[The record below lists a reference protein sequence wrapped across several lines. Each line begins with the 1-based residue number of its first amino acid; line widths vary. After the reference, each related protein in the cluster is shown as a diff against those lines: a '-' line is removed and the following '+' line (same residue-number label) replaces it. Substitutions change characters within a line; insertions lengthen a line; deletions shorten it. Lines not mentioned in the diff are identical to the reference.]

1 MENDGSWWHAVQ
13 HGISIISHGT
23 FLAYLLK
30 VEKILFSSSFQYK
43 KEDILNRENIIPCA
57 SSPFIDNEFKFA
69 SCSVVHDG
77 WELSRPEKIKTI
89 VDFRN
94 KNNAKVGLH
103 VCWYNTS
110 GENCNLC
117 EKCTRT
123 YMSLIAMGEDP
134 NEYGF
139 NVNEKVF
146 NHSKKTFEEAI
157 LKKEKIGGWSIHKD
171 SLRAWNDNKSLFKQN
186 EERWRNTPF
195 EWILDVDFDEL
206 MENFDD

>member
-1 MENDGSWWHAVQ
+1 
-13 HGISIISHGT
+13 

-77 WELSRPEKIKTI
+77 WELYRLEKIKTI
-89 VDFRN
+89 VDFKN
-94 KNNAKVGLH
+94 KNNAKVNLH

-134 NEYGF
+134 HEYGF

-146 NHSKKTFEEAI
+146 NHSKETFEEAI
-157 LKKEKIGGWSIHKD
+157 LKKKKIGGWDIHKEI
-171 SLRAWNDNKSLFKQN
+171 LRAWNDNKSLFKQN